1 MMGTCIQQVF
11 AAVCLCTLMAN
22 PAMGQQSFTIADA
35 TTQGLSE
42 FNTEVVLQSTGE
54 TQGYVLAIGFDSS
67 VLNATNVSVEGSD
80 VENIGAELIAAE
92 VLAEGLT
99 LGVVLDAQSPFDG
112 QVIPAGQATVGVLT
126 FTPAT
131 IATSNLT
138 TQLSFADGVFN
149 SPPLDNLIVQGGLS
163 IGVADGL
170 QLIDGTVTLTPPP
183 PDNLRV
189 GNASVPADGS
199 SSANVPILLSNSTG
213 SVQGFVIA
221 IAHGSEELTL
231 EEITIAGTITESIGS
246 EFEVA
251 NLYADGGTL
260 GVVLDFMPP
269 FDGQV
274 IPVGNDQ
281 QIATYRYSC
290 NSIIYLPDS
299 DLQTPLTPINNY
311 IGDPPLENVIV
322 VEGLSLNPSLEAGTL
337 TCLAVEPPPE
347 HNTIMTAEADFDGS
361 IGNYAYAG
369 QTGTLNLYYIDPD
382 DEIQGF
388 TITICYDCDLTIES
402 GTFSLDGSIVEE
414 TGAEYLNHQIDD
426 DCSDGETGELILAI
440 LLDALPPFEGQTL
453 PPTSENLLVGSIQVT
468 VDETAECNETQEIY
482 FCDNINGNGS
492 VFLYNNVVIDYQSVQ
507 DYERV
512 NTGIN
517 VVPEEIFQRGD
528 CNSDDK
534 VDLADAAT
542 IIASQ
547 FQGLPILCPDACDGN
562 DDGLINLADSVY
574 VMNWL
579 FKFGPIPPD
588 PGPFDNGPDP
598 TNDELPVCDSQDT
611 GCAGQP

>member
-126 FTPAT
+126 FIPAT

>member
-11 AAVCLCTLMAN
+11 AAVCLCVFMTS
-22 PAMGQQSFTIADA
+22 PVMGQQSLTIADA
-35 TTQGLSE
+35 TTQGLSA
-42 FNTEVVLQSTGE
+42 FNTEVVLQSTGD
-54 TQGYVLAIGFDSS
+54 TQGYVLAIGFDPS
-67 VLNATNVSVEGSD
+67 VLTATNVSVEGSD
-80 VENIGAELIAAE
+80 VESIGAELIAAE
-92 VLAEGLT
+92 VLTEGMT

-112 QVIPAGQATVGVLT
+112 QVIPPGQSSVGVLS

-131 IATSNLT
+131 VATSNLT
-138 TQLSFADGVFN
+138 TTLNFVDGVFN
-149 SPPLDNLIVQGGLS
+149 SPPLDNIIVQGGLS
-163 IGVADGL
+163 IGAIDGL
-170 QLIDGTVTLTPPP
+170 SLNSGTVTLTPPP
-183 PDNLRV
+183 PDSISV
-189 GNASVPADGS
+189 GSTSVLANGS
-199 SSANVPILLSNSTG
+199 AVVDVPILLSNSTG
-213 SVQGFVIA
+213 PVQGFVIA
-221 IAHGSEELTL
+221 VAHGPDELTL
-231 EEITIAGTITESIGS
+231 EEITIEGTITESVGS

-251 NLYADGGTL
+251 NLYADGGTI

-274 IPVGNDQ
+274 IPVGNEQ
-281 QIATYRYSC
+281 PIAIYRYSC
-290 NSIIYLPDS
+290 NNPIFLPEA
-299 DLQTPLTPINNY
+299 DLATPLTPINNY
-311 IGDPPLENVIV
+311 IGEPPLENVIV
-322 VEGLSLNPSLEAGTL
+322 VEGLSLNPSLQAGTL
-337 TCLAVEPPPE
+337 TCIAVEPPPE
-347 HNTIMTAEADFDGS
+347 HNTIMTAEAVFDGAV
-361 IGNYAYAG
+361 GNYAYAG
-369 QTGTLNLYYIDPD
+369 QTGTLNIYYSDPD

-388 TITICYDCDLTIES
+388 TVTICYDCDLTIVD

-414 TGAEYLNHQIDD
+414 TGAEYLNHQVDD

-453 PPTSENLLVGSIQVT
+453 PPTSEDLLVGSIQVT
-468 VDETAECNETQEIY
+468 VDESAECNQLQEIY
-482 FCDNINGNGS
+482 FCDNINGLGT

-507 DYERV
+507 DYERI
-512 NTGIN
+512 NTGIT

-534 VDLADAAT
+534 VDLADAST

-547 FQGLPILCPDACDGN
+547 FQGLPILCADACDGN

-579 FKFGPIPPD
+579 FKFGPTPPD

-598 TNDELPVCDSQDT
+598 TDDELPVCDSNDT